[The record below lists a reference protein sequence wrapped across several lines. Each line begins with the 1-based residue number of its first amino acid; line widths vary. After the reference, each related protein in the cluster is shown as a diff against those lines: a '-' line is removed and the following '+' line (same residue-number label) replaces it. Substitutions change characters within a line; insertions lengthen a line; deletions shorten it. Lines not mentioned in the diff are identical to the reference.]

1 MKELDICNSSGNKT
15 VLVVDDNEF
24 NRELVRDILED
35 EDIIVYEADDGMK
48 AVEIIRSDIHKKID
62 VVLMDIRMPVMDGIE
77 ATCLIRKGDGLNA
90 NVPIIAMTANTF
102 ETDCKELLS
111 KGMNG
116 VIVKPVDVNTLA
128 DQIAKLAGW

>member
-1 MKELDICNSSGNKT
+1 MDIRNSSGNKT

-35 EDIIVYEADDGMK
+35 ENIIVREADDGMK
-48 AVEIIRSDIHKKID
+48 AVEIMKSDIHKDID
-62 VVLMDIRMPVMDGIE
+62 VILMDIRMPVMDGIE
-77 ATCLIRKGDGLNA
+77 ATCLIRQGNGPNV

-102 ETDCKELLS
+102 EADRKELLS

-116 VIVKPVDVNTLA
+116 VITKPVDVDTLA
-128 DQIAKLAGW
+128 EQIAELAGW

>member
-1 MKELDICNSSGNKT
+1 MEELDICNGSVDKT

-35 EDIIVYEADDGMK
+35 ENIIVREADDGIK
-48 AVEIIRSDIHKKID
+48 AVEIMKADIHKDID
-62 VVLMDIRMPVMDGIE
+62 VILMDIRMPVMDGIE
-77 ATCLIRKGDGLNA
+77 ATCLIRQGNGPNA

-102 ETDCKELLS
+102 EADRKELLS

-116 VIVKPVDVNTLA
+116 VIAKPVDVDTLA
-128 DQIAKLAGW
+128 GQIAKLAGW